1 MTTVRNESVFIFS
14 DWGFDTAL
22 SLSFKKQNEKPTLK
36 ESIYKPRKKKKTY
49 NFFKQP
55 VDTNLPLLFNYTL
68 MIAK

>member
-1 MTTVRNESVFIFS
+1 MKLKKETFYIYF
-14 DWGFDTAL
+14 FFPL